1 MAFRL
6 HRDGDRVDD
15 TRCGAAELPSGN
27 CSQQPCSGYSWVT
40 GEWCTAHIANPCA
53 PIVLQREAKCTDAAR
68 NVVPEFLCTGAVPET
83 QKSFTCA
90 IPLAGASHRRIDC
103 SPQHA
108 LLAPSVQGP
117 AVQVCAASGVH
128 HAGAMELES
137 QHRRAIG
144 GDRISVARD
153 RCDAHLGLAEDGDR
167 RIPRCRASGHLGCA
181 TSG

>member
-1 MAFRL
+1 VSHGRSHGISRLFL
-6 HRDGDRVDD
+6 HRDGERVDD
-15 TRCGAAELPSGN
+15 ARCRAAELPSGN

-90 IPLAGASHRRIDC
+90 HRTAALPA

-108 LLAPSVQGP
+108 LLVPSVQGP
-117 AVQVCAASGVH
+117 PSQVRAASRVN
-128 HAGAMELES
+128 HAGAVEFES
-137 QHRRAIG
+137 QQRRTIG

-153 RCDAHLGLAEDGDR
+153 RCDAHLGLA
-167 RIPRCRASGHLGCA
+167 
-181 TSG
+181 